1 MYLNVHCASSGSACV
16 SMCTVLALDLCVSM
30 CTVLALD
37 LCVSMCTVL
46 ALDVYVLHD
55 LAAYRYNGASRNIK
69 AIIIAIHFQSFI

>member
-1 MYLNVHCASSGSACV
+1 MCLNVHCASSGSA
-16 SMCTVLALDLCVSM
+16 
-30 CTVLALD
+30 
-37 LCVSMCTVL
+37 CVSMCTVL